1 MAAEHVEFVERVLR
15 RVPQGTP
22 SRFQFESWN
31 HAGRPTGEGFG
42 VKGVPGIDPAQIE
55 AAAWDVNGYTGN
67 VNAVVECRQVPD
79 ERYDGQ
85 TQQRFYQ
92 RIEIPVLGSVHYE
105 LLMERV
111 ADQNGW
117 SGVAWSVLRAETDR
131 LDKGRGIRSD
141 YNHGC
146 WLSKPGVVLY
156 GLGSAPLRDDV
167 GFLKWKA
174 MTKGAD
180 AAAPRMFQANID
192 GMTAWVNRRG
202 RAS

>member
-1 MAAEHVEFVERVLR
+1 MAAEHVEFVERIFQRL
-15 RVPQGTP
+15 PQAAP
-22 SRFQFESWN
+22 SKFHFDSWK
-31 HAGRPTGEGFG
+31 HAGRPTGEGLG
-42 VKGVPGIDPAQIE
+42 VKSVPGIDPAKVE
-55 AAAWDVNGYTGN
+55 AAAWDVNQYTGN

-79 ERYDGQ
+79 DRYDGE

-111 ADQNGW
+111 AERDGW
-117 SGVAWSVLRAETDR
+117 QGVAWSVLRVETDR
-131 LDKGRGIRSD
+131 LDKRQGIRSD

-146 WLSKPGVVLY
+146 WLSKPGVLAY
-156 GLGSAPLRDDV
+156 GLGSAPLRGDV
-167 GFLKWKA
+167 GLIKWKA

-192 GMTAWVNRRG
+192 GMSAWVARRG
-202 RAS
+202 